1 MLCRDSTEAVV
12 LDVEARTV
20 PFSAFQP
27 DAITGRQFASAVGTD
42 DLAVDTAGQHGTAQ
56 LREAAARCAGE
67 GAGQNRDQLTA
78 AGYIVLADQHGRG
91 DLDTDFKLFLQMGFR
106 HHDHPFQK
114 NPQNV
119 AGFWFYYTSLRK
131 KVQFP
136 VGVYIQFIAFWVN
149 AM

>member
-1 MLCRDSTEAVV
+1 MTWLSTPPGS
-12 LDVEARTV
+12 TV
-20 PFSAFQP
+20 PRSSGKQP
-27 DAITGRQFASAVGTD
+27 PGAP
-42 DLAVDTAGQHGTAQ
+42 
-56 LREAAARCAGE
+56 GE

-78 AGYIVLADQHGRG
+78 AGYIVLTNQHRRG

-136 VGVYIQFIAFWVN
+136 VGVYIQFIAFWLH
-149 AM
+149 AL